1 MRFEVLGPLTVRTD
15 DGTPVPVRE
24 AKVRALL
31 AALLVRDGRP
41 VPVDRLIDDLW
52 GQAGDATPG
61 NPGNTLQ
68 TKVSQLR
75 RTLAAAEDGARAL
88 VAYGPAGYALRA
100 PARAVDADRF
110 AELAAAARKE
120 AEPRPRAELLARAL
134 GLWQGDAYADFRDA
148 EFTQT
153 AIARLEEQRITA
165 YEDLAEAR
173 LALGEHREL
182 ADELTGPAAAHPLRQ
197 RLRGTQMR
205 ALYRAGRQS
214 EALTVYAHLRHLFAE
229 ELGID
234 PGTELRSLHESILR
248 QDPAL
253 AGPGADAVAAGFAA
267 TADPT
272 VAADLGGAGPGGAG
286 RAVAGPGGVSPSGAG
301 PSVAGP
307 GGVGPSGAGPTVAG
321 RAVAGR
327 AVAGP
332 DGVGLGGVGPGGVGP
347 TGAGPDGVGPTV
359 AGRTVAGPD
368 GVGPTVAGR
377 GGVGPTGMDA
387 AVADPT
393 ISSPTAAGPA
403 AASPA
408 VAGRAV
414 SGPSSTGRGGVGP
427 TGVDAAGAGPTISSP
442 SASGPAAAGPGVAG
456 PTSAG
461 PTGEDAAV
469 GDATISS
476 PRAAGPAAAGRVVS
490 GPSDA
495 GRGGVG
501 PTSAD
506 AAVVDAAVVDAAVV
520 DAAVVDA
527 AVVGPT
533 ISSPTAAGP
542 AAAGPG
548 VAGPAGGDAAVGDAT
563 ISSPTAA
570 GPAAA
575 GRGVSGP
582 SDAGRGGVGR
592 GGVGPT
598 GMDAAVA
605 GPTISSPSATGP
617 AAAGPTSAGP
627 TGGDAAVGGPTIS
640 SPSAAGAAVAGRAV
654 SGPSGAGRGG
664 VGPAAADP
672 YIAILGGAG
681 PGGVDAA
688 FAGPGGAGPA
698 VAGAGLAVTDVQ
710 VSGIG
715 SVAGPGVEGARG
727 RGFGGGGGN
736 LPTPVSSLVG
746 REEAVVRVCA
756 ALGVGRLVTLCGPGG
771 VGKTRLAL
779 AAAARLEEAY
789 PDGVWFVELAGAH
802 HTSVAEAVAAAI
814 GMREDDAGGGSVEE
828 RLAEALRR
836 RAALLVLDNCEHLL
850 PAAAALADRL
860 LRRAPGLRVLA
871 TSQEPLALSG
881 EVVEAVAPLAEAQAV
896 ELFAARAAAAAP
908 GFALGPRTAEAV
920 ALICRRLD
928 GIPLALELAAT
939 RVRVLGVEALA
950 ERLHDRF
957 RLLNQVRRDAPARQ
971 RTLRAMIDW
980 SWELLSPA
988 EATVLRRLSVFAGGF
1003 TLEAAEAV
1011 CADEGAA
1018 GQGIPGQDVLD
1029 LVTRLVD
1036 CSLVAA
1042 AYGDSAYGDARL
1054 RLLESVAA
1062 YGLERLDAAGET
1074 AAVRQRHAEYYT
1086 GFAERA
1092 AGRLHGPEQGEWLR
1106 RLDREGL
1113 NARAALEHTGAG
1125 ELGLRLVGAQSWYW
1139 FLRGRIQEA
1148 TDATRAAGST
1158 TLHAAFALLGGDDS
1172 HLGGD
1177 FSGADLRGQWLL
1189 AYARCGFGSGVREDE
1204 VALLPA
1210 RFRETGDRWGEAVAL
1225 LTLSTWALY
1234 DGDLAELRRTA
1245 EAAAAAFTELG
1256 DRWGQLQTSEQ
1267 LGILAEVTGDY
1278 AAAARLHEDGVRDA
1292 QELEL
1297 WTHASFR
1304 LARQGRIA
1312 LLTGDLAHA
1321 AALHEQALRL
1331 AEEQCHRPA
1340 EQFAAIGLALGAR
1353 RGGDLDAAEARLRPW
1368 LEWNRRLGVDS
1379 GEALIL
1385 AELGYVAELRADPAA
1400 AESLHRE
1407 GLAAARRT
1415 GDPRA
1420 LALALEG
1427 LAGIL
1432 PPARAASLLGT
1443 ATALRASA
1451 GTPRPQAERTDT
1463 DRATARAR
1471 AALGPEA
1478 FATAFATGEALP
1490 LPDQLALLDGGP

>member
-15 DGTPVPVRE
+15 DGTPVPVPE

-31 AALLVRDGRP
+31 AALLVREGRP
-41 VPVDRLIDDLW
+41 VPVDRLIEDLW
-52 GQAGDATPG
+52 GGAGNAAPG
-61 NPGNTLQ
+61 NPSNTLQ

-75 RTLAAAEDGARAL
+75 RTLAGAEDGARAL

-134 GLWQGDAYADFRDA
+134 GLWQGEAYADFRDA
-148 EFTQT
+148 EFTQA

-197 RLRGTQMR
+197 RLRGSQMR

-214 EALTVYAHLRHLFAE
+214 EALAVYAHLRELFAE

-234 PGTELRSLHESILR
+234 PGAELSALYEAILR

-253 AGPGADAVAAGFAA
+253 AGP
-267 TADPT
+267 
-272 VAADLGGAGPGGAG
+272 
-286 RAVAGPGGVSPSGAG
+286 
-301 PSVAGP
+301 
-307 GGVGPSGAGPTVAG
+307 
-321 RAVAGR
+321 
-327 AVAGP
+327 
-332 DGVGLGGVGPGGVGP
+332 
-347 TGAGPDGVGPTV
+347 
-359 AGRTVAGPD
+359 
-368 GVGPTVAGR
+368 
-377 GGVGPTGMDA
+377 DA
-387 AVADPT
+387 AVAVALVPT
-393 ISSPTAAGPA
+393 V
-403 AASPA
+403 PA
-408 VAGRAV
+408 VAVPGAD
-414 SGPSSTGRGGVGP
+414 P
-427 TGVDAAGAGPTISSP
+427 AAGL
-442 SASGPAAAGPGVAG
+442 GPA
-456 PTSAG
+456 
-461 PTGEDAAV
+461 DAV
-469 GDATISS
+469 N
-476 PRAAGPAAAGRVVS
+476 PAAGRN
-490 GPSDA
+490 P
-495 GRGGVG
+495 
-501 PTSAD
+501 AD
-506 AAVVDAAVVDAAVV
+506 A
-520 DAAVVDA
+520 
-527 AVVGPT
+527 
-533 ISSPTAAGP
+533 
-542 AAAGPG
+542 
-548 VAGPAGGDAAVGDAT
+548 
-563 ISSPTAA
+563 
-570 GPAAA
+570 
-575 GRGVSGP
+575 
-582 SDAGRGGVGR
+582 
-592 GGVGPT
+592 
-598 GMDAAVA
+598 
-605 GPTISSPSATGP
+605 
-617 AAAGPTSAGP
+617 
-627 TGGDAAVGGPTIS
+627 
-640 SPSAAGAAVAGRAV
+640 
-654 SGPSGAGRGG
+654 
-664 VGPAAADP
+664 VGPAA
-672 YIAILGGAG
+672 GM
-681 PGGVDAA
+681 
-688 FAGPGGAGPA
+688 GPA
-698 VAGAGLAVTDVQ
+698 AEP
-710 VSGIG
+710 
-715 SVAGPGVEGARG
+715 GPSAEGARG
-727 RGFGGGGGN
+727 RASGGGGGN

-746 REEAVVRVCA
+746 REEAVARVCA
-756 ALGVGRLVTLCGPGG
+756 ALGAGRLVTLCGPGG

-779 AAAARLEEAY
+779 AAAARLEEAH

-802 HTSVAEAVAAAI
+802 GTSVAEAVAAAI
-814 GMREDDAGGGSVEE
+814 GMREDDAGGGSLEE
-828 RLAEALRR
+828 RLAEAFRR

-850 PAAAALADRL
+850 PAAAALAERL

-881 EVVEAVAPLAEAQAV
+881 EVIEAVAPLGEAQAV

-908 GFALGPRTAEAV
+908 GFALGPGTAEAV

-939 RVRVLGVEALA
+939 RVRVLGVAALA

-1003 TLEAAEAV
+1003 AVEAAEAV
-1011 CADEGAA
+1011 CADPEA
-1018 GQGIPGQDVLD
+1018 GVAREDVLD

-1036 CSLVAA
+1036 CSLVVS
-1042 AYGDSAYGDARL
+1042 AYGDSAYGESRL

-1062 YGLERLDAAGET
+1062 YGLEQLEAAGET
-1074 AAVRQRHAEYYT
+1074 GTTRQRHAEYYT

-1148 TDATRAAGST
+1148 TEATRAAGST
-1158 TLHAAFALLGGDDS
+1158 ALHAAFALLGGDDS

-1177 FSGADLRGQWLL
+1177 FSDADLRAQWLL
-1189 AYARCGFGSGVREDE
+1189 AYARCGFGSGVLENE
-1204 VALLPA
+1204 LLLFPA
-1210 RFRETGDRWGEAVAL
+1210 QFRERGDRWGEGVAL
-1225 LTLSTWALY
+1225 LTLSTRALY
-1234 DGDLAELRRTA
+1234 DGDLAELRRNA
-1245 EAAAAAFTELG
+1245 EAAVAVFTELG

-1292 QELEL
+1292 RELEL

-1321 AALHEQALRL
+1321 TALHEQALRL

-1353 RGGDLDAAEARLRPW
+1353 RSGDLDGAEARLRPW
-1368 LEWNRRLGVDS
+1368 LDWNRRLGVDS
-1379 GEALIL
+1379 GAALIL
-1385 AELGYVAELRADPAA
+1385 AELGYVAELRSDPAA

-1443 ATALRASA
+1443 ATALRASV
-1451 GTPRPQAERTDT
+1451 GTPRPRAERTDT
-1463 DRATARAR
+1463 DRAAARAR

-1490 LPDQLALLDGGP
+1490 LPEQLTLLDAP

>member
-148 EFTQT
+148 EFTQA

-173 LALGEHREL
+173 LALGEHQEL

-253 AGPGADAVAAGFAA
+253 AAPGAGAVAA
-267 TADPT
+267 DP
-272 VAADLGGAGPGGAG
+272 GGAGP
-286 RAVAGPGGVSPSGAG
+286 
-301 PSVAGP
+301 
-307 GGVGPSGAGPTVAG
+307 
-321 RAVAGR
+321 AVAGR

-332 DGVGLGGVGPGGVGP
+332 
-347 TGAGPDGVGPTV
+347 
-359 AGRTVAGPD
+359 
-368 GVGPTVAGR
+368 

-403 AASPA
+403 AAGPAAAGPAVAGRA

-414 SGPSSTGRGGVGP
+414 SGPSGTGRGGVGP
-427 TGVDAAGAGPTISSP
+427 TGGDAAGAGPTLSSP

-461 PTGEDAAV
+461 PTG
-469 GDATISS
+469 
-476 PRAAGPAAAGRVVS
+476 
-490 GPSDA
+490 
-495 GRGGVG
+495 
-501 PTSAD
+501 
-506 AAVVDAAVVDAAVV
+506 
-520 DAAVVDA
+520 
-527 AVVGPT
+527 
-533 ISSPTAAGP
+533 
-542 AAAGPG
+542 
-548 VAGPAGGDAAVGDAT
+548 
-563 ISSPTAA
+563 
-570 GPAAA
+570 
-575 GRGVSGP
+575 
-582 SDAGRGGVGR
+582 
-592 GGVGPT
+592 
-598 GMDAAVA
+598 
-605 GPTISSPSATGP
+605 
-617 AAAGPTSAGP
+617 
-627 TGGDAAVGGPTIS
+627 GDAAVGGPTLS
-640 SPSAAGAAVAGRAV
+640 SPSASGAAVAGRAG

-664 VGPAAADP
+664 VGPAAAGATATDP

-710 VSGIG
+710 VPGVG
-715 SVAGPGVEGARG
+715 SVAGPGAVGVEGARG

-756 ALGVGRLVTLCGPGG
+756 ALGAGRLVTLCGPGG

-779 AAAARLEEAY
+779 AAAARLEEAH

-1018 GQGIPGQDVLD
+1018 GQAIPGQDVLD

-1036 CSLVAA
+1036 CSLVSA

-1092 AGRLHGPEQGEWLR
+1092 AGQLHGPEQGEWLR

-1368 LEWNRRLGVDS
+1368 LDWNRRLGVDS
-1379 GEALIL
+1379 GAALIL